1 MIKQICDLDNTN
13 DVPILVIEATV
24 CAFVYISF

>member
-13 DVPILVIEATV
+13 DVPILVIETTV
-24 CAFVYISF
+24 CAFAYISF